1 MWRHARITRKHF
13 VNERVLCMLGSLHLS
28 ITRRGAARHCNVQR
42 NMQNARTFV
51 SSSTTTINHAGA
63 APRAL
68 SQFLINPE
76 RVFIPPPMRARR
88 ARFRI
93 DFKIA
98 FCIVLAVSIIRHEV
112 VQPSTYLTWDYQYC
126 TMCERAHHRFPPRFF
141 IYFLPPQ

>member
-28 ITRRGAARHCNVQR
+28 ITRRGAARHCNVHSGTCKTR
-42 NMQNARTFV
+42 APLFLHLLRLLIMP
-51 SSSTTTINHAGA
+51 

-112 VQPSTYLTWDYQYC
+112 VQQSTYLTWDYQYC